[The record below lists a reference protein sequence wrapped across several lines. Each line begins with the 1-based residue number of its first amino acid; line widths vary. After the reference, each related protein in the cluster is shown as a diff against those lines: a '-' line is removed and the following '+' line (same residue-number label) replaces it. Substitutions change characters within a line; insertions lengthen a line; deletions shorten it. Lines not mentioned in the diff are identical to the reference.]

1 VRSEELENE
10 AAHNRHIAAR
20 ARRLAGSLSPGSE
33 RQGLERYAKELEH
46 HAAELEAQ
54 ARTSSPSPPALPYL
68 LGSNSKANS
77 DRPPKKTK
85 WRGVRGGTEIRPTGL
100 RPTSGST
107 TPQAAGNSPFPR
119 PTRRR

>member
-1 VRSEELENE
+1 VRPEELENE

-54 ARTSSPSPPALPYL
+54 ARALRLISPSAPVF
-68 LGSNSKANS
+68 
-77 DRPPKKTK
+77 T
-85 WRGVRGGTEIRPTGL
+85 WRQQQGKQRH
-100 RPTSGST
+100 
-107 TPQAAGNSPFPR
+107 AAKEDEVA
-119 PTRRR
+119 RRKRRH